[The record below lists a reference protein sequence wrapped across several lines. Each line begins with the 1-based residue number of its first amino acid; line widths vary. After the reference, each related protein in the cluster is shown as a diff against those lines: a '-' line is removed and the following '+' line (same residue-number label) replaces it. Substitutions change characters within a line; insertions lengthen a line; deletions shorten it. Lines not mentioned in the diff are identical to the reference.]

1 MTCLTELTCAVYAD
15 GELSPGEARAA
26 EQHLAGCARCRAL
39 VAAFRDES
47 RVLAAALEEP
57 AAIASLGAAPAT
69 SRATTNG
76 RRVLGWGLG
85 IGALAGLAVLAE
97 RLAGLS
103 IGSAGPADWI
113 GVAVDIALFVATNAA
128 GLERGLTAV
137 AILSMAGMALAGW
150 LYLGRVPSRAV
161 AMIALPLGVALGTGP
176 SPSEALETRSGR
188 IVTVGAGEKLGGTLV
203 AAGETIRIEGTID
216 GDLIVAAAR
225 LVVRGTVRGDLVV
238 AAGAVEV
245 GGTVEGSAYV
255 TAGALTVRG
264 RVARGAYVAGREI
277 TIEPEGQVGGDLTL
291 AARDLALRGD
301 VERDVAALAHAAEVG
316 GRVGRDIRFRGARLV
331 VRETARVGG
340 AVRADVA
347 QSSDVSIEPG
357 ASMSGPVTT
366 RTASRARAWRS
377 EPRNWFWAATSFFGA
392 VLLGWVGLA
401 VVPSLLLDSADRVG
415 SWRQSL
421 GWGALVLLGAPVAIV
436 LLTLTLVGI
445 PIALVILGL
454 YLLGVYA
461 AKIVVAV
468 ALGRIM
474 LRPRGDLRR
483 DGLRALVVGLIVL
496 TLVTA
501 LPVVGWPIWVVLACL
516 GIGALA
522 WRLARAAGVVR
533 SSEA

>member
-203 AAGETIRIEGTID
+203 AAGWR
-216 GDLIVAAAR
+216 AAR
-225 LVVRGTVRGDLVV
+225 TWPAARSRSSRRARSEATSPSPPGTWRCAVTWSATSPRWPTRRRS
-238 AAGAVEV
+238 AAGS
-245 GGTVEGSAYV
+245 GGTSGFA
-255 TAGALTVRG
+255 
-264 RVARGAYVAGREI
+264 ARGSSCGR
-277 TIEPEGQVGGDLTL
+277 Q
-291 AARDLALRGD
+291 
-301 VERDVAALAHAAEVG
+301 
-316 GRVGRDIRFRGARLV
+316 
-331 VRETARVGG
+331 
-340 AVRADVA
+340 
-347 QSSDVSIEPG
+347 
-357 ASMSGPVTT
+357 
-366 RTASRARAWRS
+366 RAW
-377 EPRNWFWAATSFFGA
+377 AAPFAPTS
-392 VLLGWVGLA
+392 
-401 VVPSLLLDSADRVG
+401 PS
-415 SWRQSL
+415 
-421 GWGALVLLGAPVAIV
+421 PP
-436 LLTLTLVGI
+436 T
-445 PIALVILGL
+445 
-454 YLLGVYA
+454 
-461 AKIVVAV
+461 
-468 ALGRIM
+468 
-474 LRPRGDLRR
+474 
-483 DGLRALVVGLIVL
+483 
-496 TLVTA
+496 
-501 LPVVGWPIWVVLACL
+501 
-516 GIGALA
+516 
-522 WRLARAAGVVR
+522 
-533 SSEA
+533 